1 MLVAGLA
8 AQGFTVDARQ
18 NAEAGLAALI
28 EVEYD
33 VVLAD
38 LNLPGMSGLEFCAK
52 LAAERPELAT
62 LLRLGVREVLV
73 LPIRID
79 DLARK
84 VRRLFDRA
92 GREQRS

>member
-1 MLVAGLA
+1 MLAIGQPPERLARLTASGVPVVATTLA
-8 AQGFTVDARQ
+8 GEVDQ
-18 NAEAGLAALI
+18 
-28 EVEYD
+28 
-33 VVLAD
+33 
-38 LNLPGMSGLEFCAK
+38 
-52 LAAERPELAT
+52 LAT

-92 GREQRS
+92 GREQRT